1 MKKIAYGVV
10 TLLLL
15 MATTAIAKSKL
26 EGTWQAATSPAPK
39 PTLAFKADG
48 TYALDANGDG
58 QAEFSG
64 KYLIKPDLQI
74 VFSEKGQ
81 AAGLY
86 TYELDGPALKFYLDT
101 DPNDARKNKLNITW
115 VRKP

>member
-1 MKKIAYGVV
+1 MKKIAYGIV

-15 MATTAIAKSKL
+15 MATMVIARSKL
-26 EGTWQAATSPAPK
+26 EGAWQPAKTMTPT
-39 PTLAFKADG
+39 PTLVFKADG
-48 TYALDANGDG
+48 TYMLDSNGDG

-64 KYLIKPDLQI
+64 KYILKPDLQI

-81 AAGLY
+81 PAGLY

-101 DPNDARKNKLNITW
+101 DSNDARKNKLGVTW